1 MSKEPT
7 AGITLGLALV
17 LRGAPEEFPL
27 STIVGLVLA
36 AGGGRRY
43 GGPKALVRHDDG
55 RLLVERAVATLRD
68 GGCTRIVVV
77 LGAESARVR
86 DEAQLGDARLVDNP
100 VWKSGMGSSLR
111 VGLATVAEAETE
123 ADAAAVA
130 VLLVDTPGIGPDAV
144 ARLLAATDGGSKSLV
159 TATYHGKRGHP
170 VILGRDHW
178 AGVTNLATADVGARA
193 YLVAHADMV
202 LTVPCEDIADDTD
215 LDVPAEP
222 DQ

>member
-1 MSKEPT
+1 MSKERT
-7 AGITLGLALV
+7 GGIRLH
-17 LRGAPEEFPL
+17 RGAPRSTEESPL

-55 RLLVERAVATLRD
+55 RLLVERAVATLRE

-100 VWKSGMGSSLR
+100 AWKSGMGSSLR
-111 VGLATVAEAETE
+111 VGLAAVADAETE

-144 ARLLAATDGGSKSLV
+144 ARLLAAADSGSKALV
-159 TATYHGKRGHP
+159 TASYQGRRGHP

-178 AGVTNLATADVGARA
+178 AGVSTLATADVGARA
-193 YLVAHADMV
+193 YLIAHADLV
-202 LTVPCEDIADDTD
+202 QAVPCEDIADDTD
-215 LDVPAEP
+215 LDVPPE
-222 DQ
+222 Q